1 MYIPIHILRN
11 IIWRLP
17 VDIRLDFKLSPKR
30 LPMNLV
36 STIRNKLIASPTIRI
51 AVVGDVETPNYSM
64 EIIFV
69 RKNVLKT
76 YDTPQDHIDTSQLFQ
91 HNPHP
96 IFQVIEPPERLVHFS
111 IYRLTC
117 GEFQY
122 YWNDYASLTP
132 EFINVIVQ
140 PLTKIQFPIVKYET
154 PFTFFIYRFYD

>member
-30 LPMNLV
+30 LPTNLV

-76 YDTPQDHIDTSQLFQ
+76 LDTPQDRIDTSRLFQ
-91 HNPHP
+91 RNPHP
-96 IFQVIEPPERLVHFS
+96 IIQEITSQRLIHFS

-122 YWNDYASLTP
+122 YWNDYASISP
-132 EFINVIVQ
+132 EFINVMVQ
-140 PLTKIQFPIVKYET
+140 PLTKLQFPIVNYEA